1 MYKQEFFRVSNGNLE
16 RIRGSEFGDYVLP
29 SVFVLPSL
37 AVWTASFTVRTPK
50 QTEAVLKKHFKNPKS
65 LKDDEYEY
73 RTRGRTLSIILP
85 AGLNLQSSD
94 GSNVSIGIGAS
105 LGWSLTSGSEAGI
118 ALAAVWSQSP
128 YLSDEQRKYIGGAL
142 PDGVSDQIDTRLRP
156 MAVLG
161 LYLTPTF

>member
-1 MYKQEFFRVSNGNLE
+1 MYKREFFRVSNRNLE
-16 RIRGSEFGDYVLP
+16 VIRDSEFGDYILP

-37 AVWTASFTVRTPK
+37 ALWTSTYTTKTLIQSEDTLKRHINKKPL
-50 QTEAVLKKHFKNPKS
+50 TE
-65 LKDDEYEY
+65 DDYKY
-73 RTRGRTLSIILP
+73 STRGRTLSVILP
-85 AGLNLQSSD
+85 AGLNLQSAD

-118 ALAAVWSQSP
+118 ALAAVWTQSP
-128 YLSDEQRKYIGGAL
+128 YLSNEQRKYIGKAL
-142 PDGVSDQIDTRLRP
+142 PDGVSDQIETRLRP